1 MSSIIVELKR
11 HIIIN
16 IIIDRKIKLKKN
28 TLHFSNVVS
37 FFYVFVSK
45 MNRVIFHLCRIIDI

>member
-1 MSSIIVELKR
+1 MSSIIVGPKR

-16 IIIDRKIKLKKN
+16 IIIDRKNKLQKN

-37 FFYVFVSK
+37 FFMFFNSK
-45 MNRVIFHLCRIIDI
+45 MNRVIFQLFRIIDI